1 MWQIVLNLWKI
12 LLMCG
17 TFFMQQVLTVEER
30 RQWGNDLYKIAGPE
44 LSSKINE
51 QLVSNSHKQQ
61 RIFVLNRCNVH
72 IKKSADS
79 LQLCLEVCLLI

>member
-1 MWQIVLNLWKI
+1 
-12 LLMCG
+12 MCG

-51 QLVSNSHKQQ
+51 RLVSNSHKQQ
-61 RIFVLNRCNVH
+61 I
-72 IKKSADS
+72 S
-79 LQLCLEVCLLI
+79 LF